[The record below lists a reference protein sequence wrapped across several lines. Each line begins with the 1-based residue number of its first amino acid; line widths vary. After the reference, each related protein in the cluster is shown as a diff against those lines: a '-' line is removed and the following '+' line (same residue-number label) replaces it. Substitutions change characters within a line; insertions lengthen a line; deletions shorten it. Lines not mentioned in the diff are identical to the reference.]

1 MELVDRLLKGD
12 KRAAA
17 KLISLV
23 EDEDERAAEV
33 LRKLYQYTGKT
44 HIIGITG
51 PPGVGKSS
59 LVDRLTK
66 AFRKR
71 GKKVGI
77 VAIDPTSRFTGGAI
91 LGDRIRM
98 TELATDEGVFM
109 RSMGTRGHH
118 GGIARATTEAA
129 MVLDAL
135 GMDVVFVETVGAG
148 QSQHE
153 IWECVH
159 TSILVE
165 MPGTGDEI
173 QAMKAGILEIGDIFV
188 VNKADKDGANQV
200 VNELEQIAEYKAM
213 EQEWKPPVHRTVA
226 TEGQG
231 IEEVVDS
238 IENHLDHLKE
248 SGEYQKREEE
258 RTRGEFTRIVQDL
271 LLRQAFAGE
280 ESRKRFEQLLK
291 EIMDKKTDPYTA
303 AEKLLEE

>member
-33 LRKLYQYTGKT
+33 LRELYQHTGKT

-66 AFRKR
+66 AFRMR

-98 TELATDEGVFM
+98 TELATDEGVFV

-188 VNKADKDGANQV
+188 VNKADKNGTEQV

-213 EQEWKPPVHRTVA
+213 EQKWKPPVHKTVA

-231 IEEVVDS
+231 IEDVVDS
-238 IENHLDHLKE
+238 IENHLSYLKE

-271 LLRQAFAGE
+271 LLRQAFAGK
-280 ESRKRFEQLLK
+280 ESKKRFEDLLK

>member
-1 MELVDRLLKGD
+1 LELVENLLKGD

-23 EDEDERAAEV
+23 ENEDEEASEV
-33 LRKLYQYTGKT
+33 LRELYKHTGKT
-44 HIIGITG
+44 HIVGITG

-59 LVDRLTK
+59 LVFGLTK
-66 AFRKR
+66 VIRDK

-98 TELATDEGVFM
+98 TELSTDEGVFM

-118 GGIARATTEAA
+118 GGIAKATTEAA
-129 MVLDAL
+129 MVLDAM
-135 GMDVVFVETVGAG
+135 GMDIVFVETVGAG
-148 QSQHE
+148 QSQSM

-165 MPGTGDEI
+165 MPGMGDEI
-173 QAMKAGILEIGDIFV
+173 QALKAGILEIGDIFV
-188 VNKADKDGANQV
+188 VNKGDREGADQLVK
-200 VNELEQIAEYKAM
+200 ELESVAEYKAM
-213 EQEWKPPVHRTVA
+213 EQKWKPPVHVTVA

-231 IEEVVDS
+231 LESVVDS
-238 IENHLDHLKE
+238 IEGHLGYLKE

-258 RTRGEFTRIVQDL
+258 RAKGEFTRTVQDL
-271 LLRQAFAGE
+271 LLRKAFAGE
-280 ESRKRFEQLLK
+280 GSKKRFDELLR
-291 EIMDKKTDPYTA
+291 EIMEKKTDPYSA
-303 AEKLLEE
+303 AEQLLEE